1 MATKTTVPAITIER
15 VIARL
20 EINGKTMDIV
30 HCNSDCPCNYDEQNC
45 TISSASVQGDAGY
58 EIPEGCPCK
67 RVKQTFTLT
76 KEEVL

>member
-1 MATKTTVPAITIER
+1 MAAKTTVPAISIER

-30 HCNSDCPCNYDEQNC
+30 DCSACPLNYDQQGCRIDETASVQSDGIPDDCPCR
-45 TISSASVQGDAGY
+45 
-58 EIPEGCPCK
+58 K
-67 RVKQTFTLT
+67 VKQTFTLT